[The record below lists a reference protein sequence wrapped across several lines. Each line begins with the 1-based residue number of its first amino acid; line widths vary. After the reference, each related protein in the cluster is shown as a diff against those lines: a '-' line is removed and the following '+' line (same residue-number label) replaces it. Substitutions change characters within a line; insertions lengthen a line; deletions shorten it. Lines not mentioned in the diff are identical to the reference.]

1 MTTPRKTNDR
11 ATAAE
16 IIKINA
22 RLTEVCEKLDGGM
35 CAYKAG
41 FTDAGLAE
49 EIGVSKASVA
59 NIRQMMFGKLR
70 ARTDDGEIAVL
81 KAKIDQQAEEIAK
94 LQDLVSSVMLIG
106 STGSSTTL
114 Q

>member
-1 MTTPRKTNDR
+1 
-11 ATAAE
+11 
-16 IIKINA
+16 
-22 RLTEVCEKLDGGM
+22 
-35 CAYKAG
+35 
-41 FTDAGLAE
+41 
-49 EIGVSKASVA
+49 
-59 NIRQMMFGKLR
+59 MMFGKLR